1 MAGGAAAIAII
12 GFTWGGWVTGG
23 SAQRSAD
30 NRASSAVVAALA
42 PICLAQFQQKSDS
55 VTQLAALKKVS
66 FYEQGSL
73 IEKAGWATMPG
84 SAAPTAGVAQA
95 CAGLIAN
102 LK

>member
-1 MAGGAAAIAII
+1 
-12 GFTWGGWVTGG
+12 
-23 SAQRSAD
+23 
-30 NRASSAVVAALA
+30 
-42 PICLAQFQQKSDS
+42 